1 MPARGFGR
9 QPVTFMNLK
18 TSCGGRVL
26 PAIAPFFLL
35 LGLGCSHEESHAT
48 ATGGAGAAPVT
59 SKAPIKYTAIPD
71 KNATELIEKYRLVSD
86 YLSKELGVPFEYV
99 PTIDYNASIELFKS
113 GDAMLAWFGGLTGVQ
128 AVAAVPGARM
138 IAQGKVDPAFQ
149 SYFVVNE
156 SVNVQKS
163 DSFPM
168 GLKGLKFTFGSR
180 QSTSG
185 RLMPEYYIREHTK
198 MAPEEFF
205 GMPNAYSGAH
215 DTTAKLVEAGTF
227 QAGALNFQSY
237 DGMVA
242 KGTLDPNKCR
252 IVWTTPTYPDY
263 NWTAHPGLETKYGTG
278 FTDRL
283 QKAFIAAKDPALLD
297 ALQRKDGIIAA
308 KNEDFE
314 PIRKLAVQLGF
325 L

>member
-1 MPARGFGR
+1 MK
-9 QPVTFMNLK
+9 LK
-18 TSCGGRVL
+18 TTRGGRVL
-26 PAIAPFFLL
+26 PALAPFFLL
-35 LGLGCSHEESHAT
+35 LGLGCSHEAAHDAL
-48 ATGGAGAAPVT
+48 TGGAGAGATT
-59 SKAPIKYTAIPD
+59 SKDPIKYTAIPD
-71 KNATELIEKYRLVSD
+71 KNATELIEKYKLVSD
-86 YLSKELGVPFEYV
+86 YLAKELGVPFEYV
-99 PTIDYNASIELFKS
+99 PTTDYNASIELFKS

-138 IAQGKVDPAFQ
+138 IAQGKVDPAFK
-149 SYFVVNE
+149 SYFVVHE
-156 SVNVQKS
+156 SVNLQKS
-163 DSFPM
+163 DAFPM
-168 GLKGLKFTFGSR
+168 GLKGMRFTFGSN

-198 MAPEEFF
+198 TSPEAFF

-215 DTTAKLVEAGTF
+215 DATAKLVEAGTF

-242 KGTLDPNKCR
+242 KGDLDPKKCR
-252 IVWTTPTYPDY
+252 IVWVTPTYPDY
-263 NWTAHPGLETKYGTG
+263 NWTAHPALDGKYGKG

-283 QKAFIAAKDPALLD
+283 QKALIGAKDPALLE

-314 PIRKLAVQLGF
+314 PIRKLAIELGF

>member
-1 MPARGFGR
+1 M
-9 QPVTFMNLK
+9 
-18 TSCGGRVL
+18 L
-26 PAIAPFFLL
+26 PALVPFFLL
-35 LGLGCSHEESHAT
+35 GFGCSHQ
-48 ATGGAGAAPVT
+48 AAHEALASGSGPDAAA

-99 PTIDYNASIELFKS
+99 PTTDYNASIELFKS
-113 GDAMLAWFGGLTGVQ
+113 GDALLAWFGGLTGVQ

-138 IAQGKVDPAFQ
+138 IAQGKVDPAFK
-149 SYFVVNE
+149 SYFVVHE

-168 GLKGLKFTFGSR
+168 GLKGLKFTFGSN

-185 RLMPEYYIREHTK
+185 RLMPEFYIRENTK
-198 MAPEEFF
+198 MSPEEFF

-215 DTTAKLVEAGTF
+215 DATAKLVEAGTF
-227 QAGALNFQSY
+227 QAGALSYQAY

-242 KGTLDPNKCR
+242 KGALDPNKCR

-263 NWTAHPGLETKYGTG
+263 NWTAHPALESKYGKG

-283 QKAFIAAKDPALLD
+283 QRALVGAKDPALLE
-297 ALQRKDGIIAA
+297 ALQRKDGLIPA

-314 PIRKLAVQLGF
+314 PIRTLAVALGF